1 MARPAAEG
9 PTGGERAAAVGAGA
23 DTEIDTDTNG
33 GSDRDGVEALMR
45 GGGERLRERMARVE
59 LHLERVTAAA
69 GAPLAAHASA
79 TIMAG
84 GKRLRPLLVVLA
96 AEAAGGSSA
105 DGAERARSI

>member
-1 MARPAAEG
+1 
-9 PTGGERAAAVGAGA
+9 
-23 DTEIDTDTNG
+23 
-33 GSDRDGVEALMR
+33 MR

-96 AEAAGGSSA
+96 AEAAGPDAGA
-105 DGAERARSI
+105 AGAEDA